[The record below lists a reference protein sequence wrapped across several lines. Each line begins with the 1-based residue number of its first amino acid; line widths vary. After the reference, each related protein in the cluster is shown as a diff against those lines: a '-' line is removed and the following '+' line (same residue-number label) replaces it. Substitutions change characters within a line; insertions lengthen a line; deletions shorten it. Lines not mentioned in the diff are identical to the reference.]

1 LVLVDHDHFL
11 AGFSVLPISTVIITP
26 TATVFFMSLTANLPR
41 GGNSLNDST
50 HNGLVGKRV
59 TLAESPVLMN
69 FGSTSRTLPVLL
81 SDLFKIFLN

>member
-1 LVLVDHDHFL
+1 MIVLFQDHFL
-11 AGFSVLPISTVIITP
+11 ASAKATVMMTP

-50 HNGLVGKRV
+50 HIGLVGQRV
-59 TLAESPVLMN
+59 MLAESPVLMN
-69 FGSTSRTLPVLL
+69 FGSFSRTLPVLL

>member
-1 LVLVDHDHFL
+1 LFFFQDHFL
-11 AGFSVLPISTVIITP
+11 ASGKATVIITP

-50 HNGLVGKRV
+50 HNGLVGQIV
-59 TLAESPVLMN
+59 MLAESPVLMN
-69 FGSTSRTLPVLL
+69 FGSDSRTLPVLL

>member
-1 LVLVDHDHFL
+1 LVLAHHDHF
-11 AGFSVLPISTVIITP
+11 GGGGGISTVIITP
-26 TATVFFMSLTANLPR
+26 TATVFFISLTANLPR

-50 HNGLVGKRV
+50 HNGLVGWSY

-81 SDLFKIFLN
+81 SDLFKIF